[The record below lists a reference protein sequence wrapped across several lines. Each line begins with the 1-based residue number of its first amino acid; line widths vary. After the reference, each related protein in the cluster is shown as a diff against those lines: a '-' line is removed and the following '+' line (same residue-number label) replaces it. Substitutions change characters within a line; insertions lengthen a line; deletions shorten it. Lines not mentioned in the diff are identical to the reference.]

1 MSQFDIPNHLLDSV
15 LIGCIREDT
24 QALLGFCSGELTR
37 FLAKRASISS
47 LRLGP
52 MSLNNGMDSQ
62 LCNTPTHSKLVLCPE
77 LQINTSAIHL

>member
-1 MSQFDIPNHLLDSV
+1 MLFLGALGASCFA
-15 LIGCIREDT
+15 REDT

-77 LQINTSAIHL
+77 LQINTFAIHL